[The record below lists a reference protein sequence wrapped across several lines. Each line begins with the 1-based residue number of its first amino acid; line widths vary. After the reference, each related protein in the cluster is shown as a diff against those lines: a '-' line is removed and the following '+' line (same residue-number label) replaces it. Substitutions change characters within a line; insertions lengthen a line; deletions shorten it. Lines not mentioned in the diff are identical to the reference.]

1 MTKFT
6 KEKVLLLHQY
16 IAAETGGSVGVRDE
30 GLLESAL
37 QSAYATFD
45 GRELYPSKEE
55 KAARIGASLVS
66 NHSFLDGNKRIGM
79 YVMLT
84 FLETNGVRID
94 CTDKDIVQTGL
105 ALADGTMAYDGLLAW
120 IREHAALKSNERS
133 TI

>member
-16 IAAETGGSVGVRDE
+16 IAAETGGTVGVRDE

-37 QSAYATFD
+37 QSAFATFD

-55 KAARIGASLVS
+55 KAARIGASLAS

-94 CTDKDIVQTGL
+94 CTDEDIVQAGL

-120 IREHAALKSNERS
+120 IREHAALK
-133 TI
+133 